1 MLHRVSSLIDDG
13 SRRASARIRV
23 VCSTLLFMLSPL
35 SAGAQQAPPKAPFV
49 RPPAKSDS
57 VRADTVKPRPIRVA
71 RLASRLNPPVTPSRA
86 FLLSLALPG
95 LGQSRLDRGVSGAL
109 FSGVELAAIA
119 MLRRSSADLNEAKRY
134 QTDSLPVSFTVS
146 GSALVPTAFAPNG
159 FTADLIR
166 TRRLHREDWLALLAF
181 NHLISAA
188 DAFVSAQLWDVP
200 VRLSLSPGPDGAMIV
215 ASIRW

>member
-1 MLHRVSSLIDDG
+1 LPRV
-13 SRRASARIRV
+13 
-23 VCSTLLFMLSPL
+23 
-35 SAGAQQAPPKAPFV
+35 Q
-49 RPPAKSDS
+49 
-57 VRADTVKPRPIRVA
+57 
-71 RLASRLNPPVTPSRA
+71 RLASRLNPPVTPGRA

-119 MLRRSSADLNEAKRY
+119 MLRRSSADLDEAKRY
-134 QTDSLPVSFTVS
+134 QTDSLPVSWNVS
-146 GSALVPTAFAPNG
+146 GSSLVPTAYAPNG
-159 FTADLIR
+159 FTADLVR

-200 VRLSLSPGPDGAMIV
+200 VRLSVMPGPDGAMIV
-215 ASIRW
+215 ASLRW

>member
-1 MLHRVSSLIDDG
+1 MQRSLF
-13 SRRASARIRV
+13 ARWQRIERG
-23 VCSTLLFMLSPL
+23 VCAIAWLTVLS
-35 SAGAQQAPPKAPFV
+35 SAGRAQQAPPKSPTA
-49 RPPAKSDS
+49 RPTSAKMDS
-57 VRADTVKPRPIRVA
+57 ARSDTVKPRPSRA
-71 RLASRLNPPVTPSRA
+71 PRLASRLNPPVTPGRA

-119 MLRRSSADLNEAKRY
+119 MLRRSSADLDEAKRY
-134 QTDSLPVSFTVS
+134 QTDSLPVSWTVS
-146 GSALVPTAFAPNG
+146 GSSLVPTAYAPNG
-159 FTADLIR
+159 FTADLVR

-200 VRLSLSPGPDGAMIV
+200 VRLSVMPSADGAMIV
-215 ASIRW
+215 ATVRW

>member
-1 MLHRVSSLIDDG
+1 VRSPGARSSVG
-13 SRRASARIRV
+13 ARFCCAMALCAIA
-23 VCSTLLFMLSPL
+23 PL
-35 SAGAQQAPPKAPFV
+35 AGRAQQAPLKPPAV
-49 RPPAKSDS
+49 RPVNTKSDS
-57 VRADTVKPRPIRVA
+57 SRADSIKPRPQRA
-71 RLASRLNPPVTPSRA
+71 PRLASRLTPPVTPGRA

-119 MLRRSSADLNEAKRY
+119 MLRRSSADLDEAKRY
-134 QTDSLPVSFTVS
+134 QTDSLPVSWTVS
-146 GSALVPTAFAPNG
+146 GSSLVPTAYAPNG
-159 FTADLIR
+159 YTADLVR

-200 VRLSLSPGPDGAMIV
+200 VRLSVMPSPDGAMIV
-215 ASIRW
+215 ATIRW